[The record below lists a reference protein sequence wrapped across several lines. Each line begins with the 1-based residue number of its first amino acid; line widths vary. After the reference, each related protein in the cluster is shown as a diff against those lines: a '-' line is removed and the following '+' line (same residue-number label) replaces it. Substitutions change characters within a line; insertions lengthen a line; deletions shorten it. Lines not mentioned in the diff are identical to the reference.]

1 MNRYFLFIFSFVL
14 AQGALFASV
23 GREVLFDDVV
33 DFARAVNPE
42 AVVKA
47 ELRFKGQALQN
58 EICRILQEWDKVQT
72 AKEESK
78 SE

>member
-14 AQGALFASV
+14 AQGALFASDSRV
-23 GREVLFDDVV
+23 VPFDDVV

-47 ELRFKGQALQN
+47 ELRLTGVELQK